1 MLRWLKMSTWAGPYA
16 GPRMEQQRVMHFVG
30 SSQESRLHTLTS
42 TVEKHV
48 SATGPSSKVRGQ
60 RRYTCNGRL
69 TRKDIGVSARP
80 CGKAGSRRG
89 RHRIACTG
97 GGHPGRRLPGLPR
110 GAGKGLGAEGR
121 RPKGVVAAQLGL
133 LRGRLCSRLRGWLLG
148 RPAVLVMLWEG
159 GLKGR
164 RRLGS
169 VTSRALRAAPY
180 GGWLQAQHACQKL
193 E

>member
-1 MLRWLKMSTWAGPYA
+1 MLRWLKVSTWAGPYA
-16 GPRMEQQRVMHFVG
+16 GPRMEQQRVTHFAG
-30 SSQESRLHTLTS
+30 SSQESR
-42 TVEKHV
+42 
-48 SATGPSSKVRGQ
+48 SATGSSSNSRGQ
-60 RRYTCNGRL
+60 SNHTRNGGL
-69 TRKDIGVSARP
+69 TWKDIAVSARSS
-80 CGKAGSRRG
+80 GKAGSRRG

-180 GGWLQAQHACQKL
+180 GGWLQAQHACQRL